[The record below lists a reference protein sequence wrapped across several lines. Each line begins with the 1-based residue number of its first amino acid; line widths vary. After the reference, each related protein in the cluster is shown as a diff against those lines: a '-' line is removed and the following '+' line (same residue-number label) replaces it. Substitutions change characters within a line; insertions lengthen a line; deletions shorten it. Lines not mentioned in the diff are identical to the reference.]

1 MMVSSDKMQLWG
13 GVMTQRVGGYM
24 ANLMVYPNDS
34 IWLQWLNK
42 DDKTSEKELCKT
54 IVAETN
60 NGIKTTTQTAPQML
74 WKTSQVQHD

>member
-13 GVMTQRVGGYM
+13 GVMTQRVGYM

-34 IWLQWLNK
+34 IWLRWLNK